1 MKSKIHENQKTIKIM
16 RKKSVLKILV
26 LAVSLFFFSNFV
38 SAQKATQKIVI
49 KTFLHCDHCKECET
63 CGQKFKTEMLKIK
76 GVKMYELDDKAM
88 TFTIYYNSKKTT
100 LQVIKEGISK
110 LGYDA
115 DEVKADPKAYESLDG
130 CCKA

>member
-1 MKSKIHENQKTIKIM
+1 MKTIL
-16 RKKSVLKILV
+16 KSILIAFTIF
-26 LAVSLFFFSNFV
+26 LFSNV
-38 SAQKATQKIVI
+38 ASAQKVTQKAVI

-63 CGQKFKTEMLKIK
+63 CGLKFKTEMLKIK
-76 GVKMYELDDKAM
+76 GVKMYELDDKKM

-100 LQVIKEGISK
+100 LQEIKHGIAK

-115 DEVKADPKAYESLDG
+115 DEIKADPKAYESLDG

>member
-1 MKSKIHENQKTIKIM
+1 MKN
-16 RKKSVLKILV
+16 SVLKLIVLV
-26 LAVSLFFFSNFV
+26 VSLFFFSNFV
-38 SAQKATQKIVI
+38 SAQKTTQKVVI
-49 KTFLHCDHCKECET
+49 KTSLHCDHCKECET

-100 LQVIKEGISK
+100 LQAIKEGISK

-115 DEVKADPKAYESLDG
+115 DEVKADPEAYESLDG

>member
-1 MKSKIHENQKTIKIM
+1 MKNIL
-16 RKKSVLKILV
+16 KSIIVTFSIFL
-26 LAVSLFFFSNFV
+26 FSNV
-38 SAQKATQKIVI
+38 ASAQKTTQKAVI
-49 KTFLHCDHCKECET
+49 KTFIHCNHCKVCET

-100 LQVIKEGISK
+100 LQEIKVGISK

-115 DEVKADPKAYESLDG
+115 DDVKADPEAYESLDG
-130 CCKA
+130 CCKK